1 MLTGVKRKRADCEDA
16 GVAAGGEGPAPP
28 GLEAYSR
35 LRQSLLHMSLD
46 KFQRGCMLGEPN
58 LRRHVLIANTLHQIQ
73 EEIRRERGP
82 PPSASVPPPPPPS
95 PEPPPPPPA
104 ELDGLLFS
112 GEDDFSV
119 SSAICSIL
127 KELELALDGGATPLE
142 SQAKPEPRGGP
153 RAGPGSP
160 GTPGLS
166 ERETPAPADFRA
178 VEAVFGSFE
187 IMSSSYLS
195 GLALDDLFTDI
206 DTSGFE
212 RDPGGR
218 PPLPLAPAEPGSL
231 TPSCTPSQPVGRDWN
246 ELDHIMEIIV
256 GS

>member
-1 MLTGVKRKRADCEDA
+1 
-16 GVAAGGEGPAPP
+16 
-28 GLEAYSR
+28 
-35 LRQSLLHMSLD
+35 
-46 KFQRGCMLGEPN
+46 
-58 LRRHVLIANTLHQIQ
+58 
-73 EEIRRERGP
+73 
-82 PPSASVPPPPPPS
+82 
-95 PEPPPPPPA
+95 PPPPPPA

-153 RAGPGSP
+153 RAGPRYP

-246 ELDHIMEIIV
+246 ELDHIHGDHRGVLSRHPGPRLLAGEASRERIMFTER
-256 GS
+256 GRGGGGGHFNPFLQGLPACRA

>member
-82 PPSASVPPPPPPS
+82 PPS
-95 PEPPPPPPA
+95 
-104 ELDGLLFS
+104 LDGLLFS

-142 SQAKPEPRGGP
+142 SQAKPEPRG
-153 RAGPGSP
+153 
-160 GTPGLS
+160 
-166 ERETPAPADFRA
+166 A

-218 PPLPLAPAEPGSL
+218 PPLPLAPAEP
-231 TPSCTPSQPVGRDWN
+231 DWN